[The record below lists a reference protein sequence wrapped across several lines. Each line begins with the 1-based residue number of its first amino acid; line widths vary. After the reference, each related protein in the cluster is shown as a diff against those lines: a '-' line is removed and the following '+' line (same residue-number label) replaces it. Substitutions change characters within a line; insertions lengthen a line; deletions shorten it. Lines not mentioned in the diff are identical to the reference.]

1 MKNNPKSKYSLY
13 GIPNCDTVKKVHTY
27 LEKNK
32 INYEMIDF
40 KKTPPTESDIKRW
53 KSFMKTWPVNT
64 KGPTYRKIRE
74 QFESASDVQKIKI
87 LIENSSAIKRPILEI
102 DGSVEAVGFDKDY
115 YI

>member
-1 MKNNPKSKYSLY
+1 MKKNSKSKYSLY
-13 GIPNCDTVKKVHTY
+13 GLPKCETVKKAMAY

-32 INYEMIDF
+32 ITFEMIDF

-64 KGPTYRKIRE
+64 KGLTYRKISE
-74 QFESASDVQKIKI
+74 QFESATDAKKIKI
-87 LIENSSAIKRPILEI
+87 LIEFSSAIKRPILEI
-102 DGSVEAVGFDKDY
+102 DGSVKAVGFDKDY